1 MLINKL
7 QKTNRLSNDRFNKLK
22 QFIIPIGLLMLA
34 SSILINRFLPN
45 TESLDFVSGFLMGLS
60 MVINIAGILIFSYN
74 YSNKFTSGKNKAE

>member
-7 QKTNRLSNDRFNKLK
+7 QETNRLSNDRFNKLK

-45 TESLDFVSGFLMGLS
+45 TESFDFVSGFLMGLS
-60 MVINIAGILIFSYN
+60 LVINIAGILIFSYS
-74 YSNKFTSGKNKAE
+74 YSNKFTSCKN